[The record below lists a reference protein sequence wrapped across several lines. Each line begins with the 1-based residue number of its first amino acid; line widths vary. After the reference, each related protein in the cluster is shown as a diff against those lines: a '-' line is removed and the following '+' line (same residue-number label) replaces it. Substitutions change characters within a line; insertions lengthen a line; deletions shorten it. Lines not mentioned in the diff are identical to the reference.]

1 MSISNTVKKIMP
13 YIKTTSGYVLHRLS
27 SQAVEM
33 DDGTTLE
40 EKVIALNNLISQKV
54 DTSTV
59 VNNLLTTEAGFVLDA
74 RQGKALND
82 SISDLS
88 SKIKVETFE
97 LIPSSNVNTLAQ
109 KCYYEPLTGRVHI
122 EAAHYTEGGIKP
134 SMDLAIVP
142 AKYAPKVTTTFPLS
156 MSDTGGLGYIYT
168 DGKIRQNA
176 SSVQAFAYYSTD
188 YFI

>member
-1 MSISNTVKKIMP
+1 MKNVRPLNT
-13 YIKTTSGYVLHRLS
+13 KT
-27 SQAVEM
+27 
-33 DDGTTLE
+33 
-40 EKVIALNNLISQKV
+40 
-54 DTSTV
+54 
-59 VNNLLTTEAGFVLDA
+59 
-74 RQGKALND
+74 
-82 SISDLS
+82 
-88 SKIKVETFE
+88 KVETFE
-97 LIPSSNVNTLAQ
+97 LVPSSNVNTLAQ

-122 EAAHYTEGGIKP
+122 EAAHYNEGSIKP

-142 AKYAPKVTTTFPLS
+142 AKYAPKATTAFPLS

>member
-1 MSISNTVKKIMP
+1 MIKIN
-13 YIKTTSGYVLHRLS
+13 KES
-27 SQAVEM
+27 SC
-33 DDGTTLE
+33 
-40 EKVIALNNLISQKV
+40 
-54 DTSTV
+54 
-59 VNNLLTTEAGFVLDA
+59 
-74 RQGKALND
+74 
-82 SISDLS
+82 LS
-88 SKIKVETFE
+88 SKTKVETFE
-97 LIPSSNVNTLAQ
+97 LIPSSSVNTLAQ

-142 AKYAPKVTTTFPLS
+142 AKYAPKATTTFPLS

>member
-1 MSISNTVKKIMP
+1 M
-13 YIKTTSGYVLHRLS
+13 
-27 SQAVEM
+27 
-33 DDGTTLE
+33 
-40 EKVIALNNLISQKV
+40 
-54 DTSTV
+54 
-59 VNNLLTTEAGFVLDA
+59 
-74 RQGKALND
+74 
-82 SISDLS
+82 SDLS
-88 SKIKVETFE
+88 SKTKVETFE
-97 LIPSSNVNTLAQ
+97 LIPSSNVNTQAQ

-142 AKYAPKVTTTFPLS
+142 AKYAPKATTTFPLS